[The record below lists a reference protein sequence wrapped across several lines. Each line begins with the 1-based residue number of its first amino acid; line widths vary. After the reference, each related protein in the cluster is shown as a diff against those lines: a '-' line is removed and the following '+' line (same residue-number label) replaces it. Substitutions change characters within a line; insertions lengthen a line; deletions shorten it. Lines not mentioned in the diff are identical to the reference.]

1 MNRRPATSSI
11 LRAAKGL
18 ATGILAPAALVAVA
32 SVRLQAPEREERAAA
47 AAPPAKPPVEPPV
60 SFAGGGGSTPPA
72 RGGGR
77 GWPRRFTV
85 LAGVLAIAL
94 IGVGAWSFWS
104 AGANSTASASASA
117 RSMPGGHVPV
127 PATTSLNAGGNLGL
141 SWAQNT
147 FPDASPLGGES
158 GGSYSISRY
167 AQGDTV
173 PFGPPNCASLI
184 SGSDDPLGCTE
195 DSLPTGHWQ
204 YTVTP
209 VFYNWRGVES
219 GKSAVVVVS
228 PNAPTSVTLANGVGV
243 GNAFVNSSNAGTVS
257 IDVGLP
263 ATSLVS
269 DTVHVTLD
277 DGHGNTASG
286 SHAATDGAGTA
297 HVTGIDASG
306 LVDGSITIT
315 AKVTSAQGDDSGD
328 TTGGFTLDTTAPH
341 VIVTAD
347 RAPDSNGWYNH
358 LVTFSAST
366 STDANGIQS
375 CDADVAYSAPDTAS
389 GLQTLQCLDNAGN
402 TGSGSLAFK
411 FDKVKPQTAPTLAPI
426 IPTGANGWYS
436 TTPTYALTAVDA
448 TSGVDT
454 TYYQIGGGSTQ
465 VYSGPFS
472 LPDGSYK
479 ITYWSVDVAGNT
491 ESTHTS
497 GTIKVDTVKPSTSLT
512 YNPASPNGNN
522 GWYAGSSPTFTLNAT
537 DATSGVASTSYQID
551 GGAVHAYSGAVT
563 IPDGVHTIT
572 FWSVDNA
579 GNVENTGSSN
589 VKADTVAPTS
599 SIAVSPVAPD
609 GSNGWYVTTPSFTL
623 AGADG
628 LSGLDSLKYQID
640 GGSTQTYSGAV
651 PIPDGQHT
659 ISYWAVDNA
668 GNIEGTHTTATI
680 KVDTA
685 RPSTTIAVSPASPN
699 GTSGWYNG
707 SAPTFTLTASDPAPG
722 SGVAATKYQIDA
734 GAVQTYSGAVTIP
747 DGQHT
752 ISYWSVDSAGNTE
765 ITHTTAT
772 IKVDT
777 VKPSTSLL
785 LNPLAPNG
793 TNGWY
798 KTTAPTFTLTAT
810 DTSGSG
816 VGSTSYQIDAGA
828 TVPYAGVVTVPE
840 GQHTVSYWSTDAAGN
855 VETTHTTA
863 TIKVDVTKPTDALS
877 FGAATGAFLSG
888 TTIYFKG
895 NATAGSFSLIDTVV
909 DTGSGPAF
917 ATFPATLTAGIPN
930 RWSVTGGGIVSSP
943 AGGPFS
949 ALFGW
954 SGGTPATPSPI
965 TISSQDGAAN
975 VSTGTALSF
984 VNDSTAPTGGALT
997 VNGSTS
1003 STTTTKA
1010 TFPINSRTDYTDA
1023 SSGLASSVLTV
1034 QSETLSGSTCGAPG
1048 SGGPFVS
1055 PTTITGTTQ
1064 PAGIVTGFCY
1074 LYVLTGT
1081 DHVGNVATLNRTVTV
1096 KTLTITIS
1104 HSGSNT
1110 LFHTDTLS
1118 GTTNVTTGTV
1128 TVKIYA
1134 GSTATGTAVVTL
1146 TDSSISSGSYSVTTG
1161 FSALTRNATY
1171 TAQATQVD
1179 GEGTTSNQPTVT
1191 FTAS

>member
-1 MNRRPATSSI
+1 MNRKPATSSI
-11 LRAAKGL
+11 LRAAKGV
-18 ATGILAPAALVAVA
+18 ATAIAVPAALVAVA
-32 SVRLQAPEREERAAA
+32 SVRLQAPKRERLAKSG
-47 AAPPAKPPVEPPV
+47 APPAKPPVEPPV

-77 GWPRRFTV
+77 GWPRRFV
-85 LAGVLAIAL
+85 LLVGVVAVAL

-104 AGANSTASASASA
+104 AGANSTASANASA
-117 RSMPGGHVPV
+117 RSMSGGHVPV
-127 PATTSLNAGGNLGL
+127 PAATSLDAGHNLGL

-147 FPDASPLGGES
+147 FPGASPLGGAS
-158 GGSYSISRY
+158 GGSYMISRY
-167 AQGDTV
+167 GEGGST
-173 PFGPPNCASLI
+173 PFAPPNCASLI
-184 SGSDDPLGCTE
+184 SGSADPLGCTE

-209 VFYNWRGVES
+209 AFYNWRGSES

-228 PNAPTSVTLANGVGV
+228 PNAPTSATLANGVGV
-243 GNAFVNSSNAGTVS
+243 GNAFVNTSNASSVS
-257 IDVGLP
+257 IDVGVS
-263 ATSLVS
+263 ATSLPS

-277 DGHGNTASG
+277 DGQDHTASG
-286 SHAATDGAGTA
+286 SHAASDGAGTV

-306 LVDGSITIT
+306 LADGSITIT

-328 TTGGFTLDTTAPH
+328 KTGDFILDKTAPH

-358 LVTFSAST
+358 LVTFGAGT
-366 STDANGIQS
+366 SNDANGIQS
-375 CDADVAYSAPDTAS
+375 CDAGVTYSGPDTAS
-389 GLQTLQCLDNAGN
+389 GLRTLQCLDNAGN
-402 TGSGSLAFK
+402 TGSGSLVFK
-411 FDKVKPQTAPTLAPI
+411 FDHVRPTTTAAIAPI
-426 IPTGANGWYS
+426 FPTGSNGWYIMS
-436 TTPTYALTAVDA
+436 PTYTLTATDA
-448 TSGVDT
+448 TSGVAST
-454 TYYQIGGGSTQ
+454 SYQIGGGSTH
-465 VYSGPFS
+465 VYTGPFS

-479 ITYWSVDVAGNT
+479 NTYSSVDFAGNT

-512 YNPASPNGNN
+512 LNPASPNGTN
-522 GWYAGSSPTFTLNAT
+522 GWYAGSSPTFTLAAT
-537 DATSGVASTSYQID
+537 DATSGVASTSYRID
-551 GGAVHAYSGAVT
+551 GGAVQTYSGAVT
-563 IPDGVHTIT
+563 VPDGIHTIT

-579 GNVENTGSSN
+579 GNVEDADSAS
-589 VKADTVAPTS
+589 VMADTVAPTS
-599 SIAVSPVAPD
+599 SIAVSPASPD
-609 GSNGWYVTTPSFTL
+609 GSNSWYVTTPTFTL
-623 AGADG
+623 SGVDG

-640 GGSTQTYSGAV
+640 GGATQTYGGAV
-651 PIPDGQHT
+651 PIADGTHT
-659 ISYWAVDNA
+659 ISYWALDKA
-668 GNIEGTHTTATI
+668 GNVEGTHTSATI

-685 RPSTTIAVSPASPN
+685 KPSTTIAVNPASPN
-699 GTSGWYNG
+699 GSNGWYSG
-707 SAPTFTLTASDPAPG
+707 SAPTFTLSASDPAPG
-722 SGVAATKYQIDA
+722 SGVATTKYQIDA
-734 GAVQTYSGAVTIP
+734 GSVQSYSSAVTIP

-752 ISYWSVDSAGNTE
+752 ISYWSVDAAGNTE
-765 ITHTTAT
+765 STHTSAT

-785 LNPLAPNG
+785 INPLAPNG

-798 KTTAPTFTLTAT
+798 KTTAPTFTLTAA
-810 DTSGSG
+810 DTAGSG
-816 VGSTSYQIDAGA
+816 VASTSYRIDGGA
-828 TVPYAGVVTVPE
+828 TLPYSGAVTVPE
-840 GQHTVSYWSTDAAGN
+840 GQHTISYWSTDAAAN

-863 TIKVDVTKPTDALS
+863 TIKVDVTKPTDSLS

-895 NATAGSFSLIDTVV
+895 NSTTGSFNLTDTVADAGS
-909 DTGSGPAF
+909 GAAF
-917 ATFPATLTAGIPN
+917 ATFPATLSAGFPN
-930 RWSVTGGGIVSSP
+930 RWSVTGGGTVSTP

-949 ALFGW
+949 ALFAW

-965 TISSQDGAAN
+965 TISSQDAAAN

-1003 STTTTKA
+1003 NSTTTKT
-1010 TFPINSRTDYTDA
+1010 TFPINSRIDYTDA
-1023 SSGLASSVLTV
+1023 GSGLASSVLTV
-1034 QSETLSGSTCGAPG
+1034 QSESLSGSTCGSAG

-1055 PTTITGTTQ
+1055 PTTIIGMTQ
-1064 PAGIVTGFCY
+1064 PTGIVNGFCY

-1081 DHVGNVATLNRTVTV
+1081 DHVGNVATLNRTVAV
-1096 KTLTITIS
+1096 PTLTIAITS
-1104 HSGSNT
+1104 HTGGPGHRDNIN
-1110 LFHTDTLS
+1110 

-1134 GSTATGTAVVTL
+1134 GSTATGTAVLTL
-1146 TDSSISSGSYSVTTG
+1146 TDSTLTAGTWSVQSGN
-1161 FSALTRNATY
+1161 SALTNNGTY

-1179 GEGTTSNQPTVT
+1179 GDGTTSNQPTNT